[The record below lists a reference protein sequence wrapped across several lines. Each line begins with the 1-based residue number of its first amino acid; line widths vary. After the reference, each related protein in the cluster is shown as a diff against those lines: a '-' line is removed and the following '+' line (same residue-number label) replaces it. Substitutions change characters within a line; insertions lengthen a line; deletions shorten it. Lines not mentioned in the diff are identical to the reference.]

1 MVRIEKDGKIEQLD
15 LAMPKSYWM
24 RTRKPTVDYLR
35 DTPFATDRQLEDQR
49 IQQMVNRNPQ
59 LYNPTKVDKVRSQVI
74 VAPKG
79 ESRSVAMKA
88 NVLNKFV
95 REASGVHNYTIVA
108 PPKQVTNDSMTKE
121 ILDPE
126 TNPRVRSYAVESKQ
140 KPVLCSFGHRP
151 SSASRTFHPATM
163 KLKLKHG
170 AIVPALE
177 PHRTTVGLSVAVLKK
192 VISAPPIVSVLEE
205 AKRASQPTSPSE
217 SPLNSTPGSPL
228 QGKKA
233 SYNDLFLSKEEQDSL
248 FSGTSSRQRL
258 APLHRGGGASQV
270 SWISEQ
276 SEEKPKAVRKP
287 SIMDERPAWDEG
299 FHRIQKPASHVF
311 QLK

>member
-59 LYNPTKVDKVRSQVI
+59 LHIPTKVDKVRSQVI

-88 NVLNKFV
+88 NALNKFV

-108 PPKQVTNDSMTKE
+108 PPKQFSNDVTVKE

-163 KLKLKHG
+163 KLKLRHG
-170 AIVPALE
+170 AIMPALD
-177 PHRTTVGLSVAVLKK
+177 PHRTTVGLPVAVLKK
-192 VISAPPIVSVLEE
+192 VISAPPIVNMLEE
-205 AKRASQPTSPSE
+205 VRKASQPPSPSE
-217 SPLNSTPGSPL
+217 SPFNSKPGSP
-228 QGKKA
+228 KHDEKS

-248 FSGTSSRQRL
+248 FSGTSGRQRL
-258 APLHRGGGASQV
+258 APIRGGGASQASWV
-270 SWISEQ
+270 SGQ
-276 SEEKPKAVRKP
+276 TAEEKL
-287 SIMDERPAWDEG
+287 
-299 FHRIQKPASHVF
+299 KPAKVKRF
-311 QLK
+311 I

>member
-88 NVLNKFV
+88 NALNKFV

-108 PPKQVTNDSMTKE
+108 PPKQVINDSHSKE

-126 TNPRVRSYAVESKQ
+126 TNPRVRSYAVEAKQ

-163 KLKLKHG
+163 KLKLRHG
-170 AIVPALE
+170 AIVPALD
-177 PHRTTVGLSVAVLKK
+177 PHRTTVGLPVAVLKK
-192 VISAPPIVSVLEE
+192 VISAPPIVNVLEE
-205 AKRASQPTSPSE
+205 ARMASQPPSPSDT
-217 SPLNSTPGSPL
+217 PINSKPGSPING
-228 QGKKA
+228 QRS

-248 FSGTSSRQRL
+248 FSGTSGRQRL
-258 APLHRGGGASQV
+258 TPIQKGGGGSQATWV
-270 SWISEQ
+270 SGQ
-276 SEEKPKAVRKP
+276 TEEK
-287 SIMDERPAWDEG
+287 
-299 FHRIQKPASHVF
+299 QKSTKVG
-311 QLK
+311 